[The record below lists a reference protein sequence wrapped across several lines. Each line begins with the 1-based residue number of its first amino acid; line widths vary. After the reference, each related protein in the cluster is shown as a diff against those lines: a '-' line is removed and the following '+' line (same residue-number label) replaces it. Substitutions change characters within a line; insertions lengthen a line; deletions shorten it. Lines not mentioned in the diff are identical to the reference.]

1 MISVLEPL
9 PIGNAIRVLMTPSTG
24 AVQWTLL
31 RKLADDFAGV
41 SDPAAVVIYSGSD
54 AISVLDQASLVNG
67 VPVYYKLYEFDG
79 RNWNATPT
87 LSATPRAT
95 DLDLAPDVQE
105 LVRARLELA
114 LRASV
119 AAGAIAGRAGYV
131 PCFTAP
137 PEFDQKRFPFVVVHH
152 NVSRSDTRAL
162 GEGLSPDTY
171 DSGSVQW
178 VSSEGWLD
186 RWVLDVTALSLNP
199 DERIAL
205 RKAVR
210 AAVVGNLPVFDDAGM
225 VDIDFSMSDSEDF
238 EGYGVPVYMANGSFS
253 CLAPIVL
260 VGTRPAIRDVIE
272 YPTASNHAPSFS
284 SEDK

>member
-31 RKLADDFAGV
+31 RKLADDFAGEN
-41 SDPAAVVIYSGSD
+41 DPAAVTIYAGSD
-54 AISVLDQASLVNG
+54 TTCVLDQASLVNDT
-67 VPVYYKLYEFDG
+67 PYYYKLYEFDG
-79 RNWNATPT
+79 QNWNATPT
-87 LSATPRAT
+87 LSATPRTAG
-95 DLDLAPDVQE
+95 LDLALDVQE

-119 AAGAIAGRAGYV
+119 AAGVIAARAGYV

-162 GEGLSPDTY
+162 GERLGPDTY
-171 DSGSVQW
+171 DASNNQST
-178 VSSEGWLD
+178 SLEGWWD

-210 AAVVGNLPVFDDAGM
+210 AAVVGNLPVFDDVGM
-225 VDIDFSMSDSEDF
+225 FDVDFSMSDSEDF
-238 EGYGVPVYMANGSFS
+238 ESYGVPVYMANGTFS
-253 CLAPIVL
+253 CQAPVFL
-260 VGTRPAIRDVIE
+260 VSARPSIRDVIE
-272 YPTASNHAPSFS
+272 YPVASTPSFS
-284 SEDK
+284 ARIYD

>member
-41 SDPAAVVIYSGSD
+41 DDPAAVVIYSGSD
-54 AISVLDQASLVNG
+54 TTSVLDQASLVNG
-67 VPVYYKLYEFDG
+67 VPVYYKLYEYDG

-87 LSATPRAT
+87 LSATPQAT
-95 DLDLAPDVQE
+95 DLDFAPDVQE

-119 AAGAIAGRAGYV
+119 AAGTIAARAGYV
-131 PCFTAP
+131 PCLTAS
-137 PEFDQKRFPFVVVHH
+137 PEFDQKRFPFVVVHQ
-152 NVSRSDTRAL
+152 NVSRSDTRAIGERL
-162 GEGLSPDTY
+162 GPDTY
-171 DSGSVQW
+171 DACNNQFASP
-178 VSSEGWLD
+178 EGWWN
-186 RWVLDVTALSLNP
+186 RWVLDITALSLNP

-210 AAVVGNLPVFDDAGM
+210 AAVVGNLPVFDDVGM
-225 VDIDFSMSDSEDF
+225 FDVDFSMSDSEDF
-238 EGYGVPVYMANGSFS
+238 ESYGVPVYMANGIFS
-253 CLAPIVL
+253 CQAPVFLIS
-260 VGTRPAIRDVIE
+260 TTQAIRDVIQ
-272 YPTASNHAPSFS
+272 YVAASNHAPSFS